1 MVGYVRVSTD
11 DQGSN
16 GSSLESQRQA
26 IAEECGRRDWTLVR
40 VEEDVQSG
48 GSMSGRPGLQA
59 ALNAVEGGEAAAL
72 VVAKLDRLSRSLI
85 DSPPLSSE
93 AGSAPGN
100 SSSWT

>member
-1 MVGYVRVSTD
+1 
-11 DQGSN
+11 
-16 GSSLESQRQA
+16 
-26 IAEECGRRDWTLVR
+26 
-40 VEEDVQSG
+40 
-48 GSMSGRPGLQA
+48 MSGRPGLQA